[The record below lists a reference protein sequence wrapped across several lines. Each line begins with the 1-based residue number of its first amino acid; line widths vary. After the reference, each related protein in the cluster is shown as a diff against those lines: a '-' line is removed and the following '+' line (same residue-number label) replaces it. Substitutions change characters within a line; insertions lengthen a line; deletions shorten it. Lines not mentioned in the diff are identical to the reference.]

1 MRSVLILVLG
11 CGDKSDDTSRPTSTE
26 TGSTETGST
35 ETGTPD
41 TDAPD
46 CAEVTAEECGERPD
60 CLTVEGRPAQA
71 TDDGFCVEYAA
82 TPTAHDCQDGKGGC
96 GDIPYLAVPADDPS
110 VCWWFP
116 NTCIP
121 DGWVLC
127 GDYDKWPECPSQ

>member
-41 TDAPD
+41 TPD

-96 GDIPYLAVPADDPS
+96 GDIPYLAAPADDPS